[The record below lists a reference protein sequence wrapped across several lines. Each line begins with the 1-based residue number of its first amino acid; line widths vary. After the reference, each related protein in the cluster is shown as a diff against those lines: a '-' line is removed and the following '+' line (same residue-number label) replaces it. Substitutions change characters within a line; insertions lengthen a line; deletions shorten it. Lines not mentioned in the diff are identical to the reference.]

1 MPAPNKKKPVP
12 ALKKKAAAKA
22 AKPRTGT
29 AGAKTP
35 EPGKAPAPH
44 AAPVSA
50 WGAEATRFFYDLTP
64 ERMLDAVERFG
75 VRCTGRCL
83 PLNSMENRVYEL
95 EIDPP
100 GEVRSASDTF
110 RVAKFYRP
118 GRWNREQ
125 ILEEHRF
132 LADLAAADVPVIPPL
147 AVPRSRE
154 TLLAM
159 EETGIFFTLFPK
171 SGGRNVDEPN
181 AEQLKQIGRTLA
193 RLHNAGASRPAPS
206 RLTLNLDTYGFANL
220 DYLFDHY
227 ILPPEIEDR
236 YADIVEAIC
245 TISAP
250 WFEETPVQ
258 RIHGDCH
265 LGNVLW
271 NDAGPVLVDFD
282 DMVSGPC
289 IQDLW
294 LVVPG
299 RDPDSRDRFKL
310 MMEAYGSLSRFDPG
324 WLRLVEPLRAL
335 RSIHFSAWISKR
347 WEDPAFQRKFDYY
360 GSAAY
365 WRDELSALEECLRL
379 IEG

>member
-1 MPAPNKKKPVP
+1 MFSTMPAAKKKTTTP
-12 ALKKKAAAKA
+12 KTA
-22 AKPRTGT
+22 AKPK
-29 AGAKTP
+29 AKASP
-35 EPGKAPAPH
+35 AKAKDVAA
-44 AAPVSA
+44 AAPSSA
-50 WGAEATRFFYDLTP
+50 WGPEATRFFYDLTP
-64 ERMLDAVERFG
+64 ERMLDAVEKFG

-95 EIDPP
+95 EVDVK
-100 GEVRSASDTF
+100 GEVKSASDAF

-118 GRWNREQ
+118 GRWTREQ
-125 ILEEHRF
+125 ILEEHQF
-132 LADLAAADVPVIPPL
+132 LADLTAADVPVIPPL
-147 AVPRSRE
+147 TVPKSKE

-159 EETGIFFTLFPK
+159 EETGIFFTLFLK

-181 AEQLKQIGRTLA
+181 VEQLKQIGRTLA
-193 RLHNAGASRPAPS
+193 RLHNAGAAQKTRHRVA
-206 RLTLNLDTYGFANL
+206 LNVETYGFGSL

-227 ILPPEIEDR
+227 ILPPEIEDH
-236 YADIVEAIC
+236 YADVVEAIC
-245 TISAP
+245 EISQP
-250 WFEETPVQ
+250 WFEETAMQ

-299 RDPDSRDRFKL
+299 RDADSRERFKV
-310 MMEAYGSLSRFDPG
+310 MTEAYGSLSRFDPA

-335 RSIHFSAWISKR
+335 RNIHFSAWISKR
-347 WEDPAFQRKFDYY
+347 WEDPAFQRKFDYF
-360 GSAAY
+360 GSASY
-365 WRDELSALEECLRL
+365 WRDELASLEECLRL
-379 IEG
+379 MEE